1 MRFFFCKK
9 CLPHFY
15 GVLFA
20 ALIANLTG
28 NFMLS
33 KTFDSGAVYA
43 VLTAHVLFITAE
55 ILVQLIYLQQ
65 EAYKENKFAS
75 YFDFINIQ
83 QTMSRS
89 LRMAA
94 IIGWVVV
101 MAQQLNFFDYAY
113 ELVLGFLNKDRT
125 LGDNTFDF
133 GSILVL
139 YW

>member
-1 MRFFFCKK
+1 MIAFGVAMVRSINKGIIHYAFLQKMFT
-9 CLPHFY
+9 PFY
-15 GVLFA
+15 GVLFFA

-94 IIGWVVV
+94 IIGW
-101 MAQQLNFFDYAY
+101 
-113 ELVLGFLNKDRT
+113 
-125 LGDNTFDF
+125 
-133 GSILVL
+133 
-139 YW
+139 W